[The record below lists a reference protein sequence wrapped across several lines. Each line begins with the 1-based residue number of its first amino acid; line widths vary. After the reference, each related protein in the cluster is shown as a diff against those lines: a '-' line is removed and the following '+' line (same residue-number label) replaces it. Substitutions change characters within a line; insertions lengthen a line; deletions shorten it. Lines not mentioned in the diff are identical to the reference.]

1 MKLLNQW
8 SFITSETEKCQFSLY
23 WIKSKNI
30 INPFLAMQN
39 EIEPNL
45 PPLKWQMFY
54 FEKRMG
60 WKLSSI
66 FLLKGRLMW

>member
-1 MKLLNQW
+1 MKLLRQW

-45 PPLKWQMFY
+45 PPLKMTDVLLWKKNGLEIVQY
-54 FEKRMG
+54 F
-60 WKLSSI
+60 LT
-66 FLLKGRLMW
+66 

>member
-45 PPLKWQMFY
+45 PPLKMADVLLWKKNGLEIVQY
-54 FEKRMG
+54 F
-60 WKLSSI
+60 LT
-66 FLLKGRLMW
+66 